1 MYNQIGGYMESL
13 EVKVEKQ
20 LQVIYRKL
28 EQTGLKERIQLAKEE
43 LNKDDV
49 AFSLINQYNQLSQN
63 PYDKAFQ
70 KVRLELFAN
79 PTFARYQTLLNEES
93 ALILEINHRLSK
105 LTKKGNCQDRKSVV

>member
-1 MYNQIGGYMESL
+1 MYNRIGGYMESF
-13 EVKVEKQ
+13 EGKVEKQ

-79 PTFARYQTLLNEES
+79 PTFARYQTLLNEETN
-93 ALILEINHRLSK
+93 LILEINHRLSK
-105 LTKKGNCQDRKSVV
+105 LTKKGNYHENH

>member
-1 MYNQIGGYMESL
+1 MYNRIGGYMESF

-63 PYDKAFQ
+63 PSRTVCKSH
-70 KVRLELFAN
+70 LC
-79 PTFARYQTLLNEES
+79 S
-93 ALILEINHRLSK
+93 LSNIIK
-105 LTKKGNCQDRKSVV
+105 

>member
-1 MYNQIGGYMESL
+1 MYNRIGGYMESL

-105 LTKKGNCQDRKSVV
+105 LTKKGNYHENH

>member
-1 MYNQIGGYMESL
+1 MYNRIGGYMESF

-28 EQTGLKERIQLAKEE
+28 ERTGLKERIQLAKEE

-105 LTKKGNCQDRKSVV
+105 LTKKGNCHENH

>member
-1 MYNQIGGYMESL
+1 MYNRIGGYMESL

-49 AFSLINQYNQLSQN
+49 AFSLIGQYNQLSQN

-105 LTKKGNCQDRKSVV
+105 LTKKGNYHENH

>member
-1 MYNQIGGYMESL
+1 MYNRIGGYMESL

-49 AFSLINQYNQLSQN
+49 AFSLINQYNHLSQN

-105 LTKKGNCQDRKSVV
+105 LTKKGNCHENH

>member
-1 MYNQIGGYMESL
+1 MYNRIGGYMESL

-49 AFSLINQYNQLSQN
+49 AFSLIGQYNQLSQN

-93 ALILEINHRLSK
+93 NLILEINHRLSK
-105 LTKKGNCQDRKSVV
+105 LTKKGNCHENH

>member
-1 MYNQIGGYMESL
+1 MYNRIGGYMESL

-49 AFSLINQYNQLSQN
+49 AFSLIGQYNQLSQN

-79 PTFARYQTLLNEES
+79 PTFARYQTLLNEETN
-93 ALILEINHRLSK
+93 LILEINHRLSK
-105 LTKKGNCQDRKSVV
+105 LTKKGNCHENH

>member
-1 MYNQIGGYMESL
+1 MYNRIGGYMESL

-28 EQTGLKERIQLAKEE
+28 EQTGLKERILLAKEE

-105 LTKKGNCQDRKSVV
+105 LTKKGNCHENH

>member
-1 MYNQIGGYMESL
+1 MYNRIGGYMESL

-28 EQTGLKERIQLAKEE
+28 EQTGLKDRIQLAKEE

-49 AFSLINQYNQLSQN
+49 AFSLIGQYNQLSQN

-105 LTKKGNCQDRKSVV
+105 LTKKGNCHENH

>member
-1 MYNQIGGYMESL
+1 MYNRIGGYMESF

-63 PYDKAFQ
+63 SYDKAFQ

-105 LTKKGNCQDRKSVV
+105 LTKKGNCHENH

>member
-1 MYNQIGGYMESL
+1 MYNRIGGYMESF
-13 EVKVEKQ
+13 EGKVEKQ

-105 LTKKGNCQDRKSVV
+105 LTKKGNCHENH

>member
-1 MYNQIGGYMESL
+1 MYNRIGGYMESF
-13 EVKVEKQ
+13 EDKVEKQ

-105 LTKKGNCQDRKSVV
+105 LTKKGNCHENH